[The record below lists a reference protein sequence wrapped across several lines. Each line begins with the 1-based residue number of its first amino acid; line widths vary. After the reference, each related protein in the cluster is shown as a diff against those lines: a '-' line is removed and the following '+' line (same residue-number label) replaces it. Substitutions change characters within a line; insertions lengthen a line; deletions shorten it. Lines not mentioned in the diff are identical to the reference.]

1 MPLVEW
7 MNAFLLTTDLN
18 ETELEIKL
26 PMMLLY
32 RYWSGQ
38 VSVAEFKD
46 VDIAIPTTA
55 AEKKSFSIGDF
66 LSAASSLD
74 VSTFKKYKATA
85 AILKY
90 CCSGIGYGRRI
101 TKLT

>member
-7 MNAFLLTTDLN
+7 TNAFLLTTNLC

-32 RYWSGQ
+32 HYWLGQ
-38 VSVAEFKD
+38 ISIAEFKD
-46 VDIAIPTTA
+46 IDIAVPTMTT
-55 AEKKSFSIGDF
+55 EKKSFSIEAF

-74 VSTFKKYKATA
+74 VSTFKKYKAMTCHSQVLHWA
-85 AILKY
+85 FGAPFDG
-90 CCSGIGYGRRI
+90 S
-101 TKLT
+101 